1 MSIAVT
7 AAQSA
12 FAVAAR
18 RPLTM
23 PHVATADMSAARNTL
38 GPRPTRRLYA
48 STAMTAMTARTI
60 GLARPRRASDT
71 PVATRVMLKPEI
83 ASRWVV
89 PVAANA
95 AASEAGT

>member
-23 PHVATADMSAARNTL
+23 PHVATADISAARNTL
-38 GPRPTRRLYA
+38 GPSPTRRLYA
-48 STAMTAMTARTI
+48 RTAMTAMTARTI
-60 GLARPRRASDT
+60 GLVRPRSARDT
-71 PVATRVMLKPEI
+71 PAATRVMLNPEL
-83 ASRWVV
+83 ASRCAV
-89 PVAANA
+89 PLAANA
-95 AASEAGT
+95 AASDA